1 MVNKKAM
8 AVITKMQEQ
17 NPDLEVLEFT
27 RVKDIGRFRCKK
39 CNNEFSMRGDSFWK
53 RHYTCP
59 ICEEEKNKKTKLP
72 DNTKNLVSEVRP
84 DLIKFFEDKDLPYK
98 RGMNSKEKTWFK
110 CPECGEREYTSIRTF
125 CKRAHPCKNCDN
137 KAISM
142 PNKILRALFQQI
154 KNNFS
159 YTKLEWNPKW
169 AGLYRYDGYFE
180 TFKGEKIAI
189 EMHGAQHYKEV
200 QNWSVDNFKR
210 DKEKTLLAEKNKI
223 KLIVIDCRQS
233 LFEFIKDNILKSELN
248 NYIDFD
254 KIDWIKI
261 MEASSKSVMKE
272 IADYFNSGMTTGQ
285 IRKETGFDYHTIR
298 TALQNAT
305 EMGWCNYNAQREK
318 EKKMKL
324 VEIIDLQ
331 ENNSFQMLCVNEVC
345 RYFKEKYNIGLCPRI
360 IKKRIEEKG
369 EEWQKENPYHN
380 RFIFKY
386 IDKANDQQR
395 SS

>member
-1 MVNKKAM
+1 MGKVQ
-8 AVITKMQEQ
+8 I
-17 NPDLEVLEFT
+17 
-27 RVKDIGRFRCKK
+27 KDGER
-39 CNNEFSMRGDSFWK
+39 
-53 RHYTCP
+53 
-59 ICEEEKNKKTKLP
+59 LP
-72 DNTKNLVSEVRP
+72 DNTRDLVSEVRP

-98 RGMNSKEKTWFK
+98 RGINSKEKTWFK
-110 CPECGEREYTSIRTF
+110 CPECGEREFTSIRTF
-125 CKRAHPCKNCDN
+125 CKRAHPCKNCRD
-137 KAISM
+137 KGLSL
-142 PNKILRALFQQI
+142 PNKMLRALFRQI
-154 KNNFS
+154 RWDFKES
-159 YTKLEWNPKW
+159 KLEWSPSW
-169 AGLYRYDGYFE
+169 ANLYRYDGYLKTSDGKNIAVEMNGRQHYDKVKNWDIGGFE
-180 TFKGEKIAI
+180 RDQEKIRLA
-189 EMHGAQHYKEV
+189 KENNV
-200 QNWSVDNFKR
+200 
-210 DKEKTLLAEKNKI
+210 
-223 KLIVIDCRQS
+223 KLIIIDCRES
-233 LFEFIKDNILKSELN
+233 RFEYIKKNILESELS

-345 RYFKEKYNIGLCPRI
+345 RHFKEKYDIGLCPRI
-360 IKKRIEEKG
+360 IKKRVEEKG

>member
-1 MVNKKAM
+1 MVSKKVLSTIA
-8 AVITKMQEQ
+8 KMQEQ

-59 ICEEEKNKKTKLP
+59 ICAEETNKDTKLP
-72 DNTKNLVSEVRP
+72 DNTKNLVSESRP

-137 KAISM
+137 KAVSM
-142 PNKILRALFQQI
+142 PNKILRALFQQT

-159 YTKLEWNPKW
+159 YIKLEWNPKW

-180 TFKGEKIAI
+180 TFEGEKVAI
-189 EMHGAQHYKEV
+189 EMHGQQHYKEV
-200 QNWSVDNFKR
+200 QNWDRKGFER
-210 DKEKTLLAEKNKI
+210 DKIKVDLAKDHNV
-223 KLIVIDCRQS
+223 KLIIIDCRQS
-233 LFEFIKDNILKSELN
+233 LFDFIKNNIQQSELS

-254 KIDWIKI
+254 KIDWVKI
-261 MEASSKSVMKE
+261 MEMSSKSIMKE

-298 TALQNAT
+298 TALINAT
-305 EMGWCNYNAQREK
+305 EIGWCAYNAQKEK

-324 VEIIDLQ
+324 VEVVDLQ

-345 RYFKEKYNIGLCPRI
+345 RHFKEKYDIGLCPRI
-360 IKKRIEEKG
+360 IKKRVEEKG

-386 IDKANDQQR
+386 IDRANDQQC